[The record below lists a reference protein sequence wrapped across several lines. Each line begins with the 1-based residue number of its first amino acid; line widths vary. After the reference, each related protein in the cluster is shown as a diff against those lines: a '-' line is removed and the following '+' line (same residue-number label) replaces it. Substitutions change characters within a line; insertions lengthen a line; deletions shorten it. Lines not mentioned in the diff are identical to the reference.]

1 MSPPGAYR
9 PLLDRWGRFD
19 ALCAQLPPGPALAI
33 ADARVLRLHPHVTE
47 ALRARGVELAAVA
60 AGERTKSLARVDALA
75 ASVSALPRSTTV
87 LAIGGGTIGDF
98 ATVFAHL
105 FKRGVGRFIQVPT
118 TALAAVDSSVGGK
131 GAVNVGG
138 VKNALGVFHFAD
150 EGWLCPEF
158 FTTLSAAQR
167 REGRFEAWKMAAA
180 LDARTF
186 ARWRARAPSD
196 EALVREARRLK
207 AAVVRKDPY
216 EAKGLRVVL
225 NFGHT
230 FGHLLETVT
239 GFGVRHGEAVGLGLL
254 CALDVGRALRV
265 TPERVAREVEAAV
278 FESSQDAA
286 RARLAQALE
295 GVTPAR
301 AAQVLAAD
309 KKSSAGELRMVLL
322 EAPGR
327 WTTAAV
333 PASTWQRALAAWKSG
348 ERP

>member
-9 PLLDRWGRFD
+9 PLVDRWGRFD
-19 ALCAQLPPGPALAI
+19 ALCAELSRGPALAI
-33 ADARVLRLHPHVTE
+33 ADARVLKLHPHVTK
-47 ALRARGVELAAVA
+47 ALRAHGVELAAVV
-60 AGERTKSLARVDALA
+60 AGESTKSLARVDALA
-75 ASVSALPRSTTV
+75 EAASALPRSATV

-98 ATVFAHL
+98 AAVFAHL

-138 VKNALGVFHFAD
+138 VKNAVGVFHFAD
-150 EGWLCPEF
+150 EGWLCPEL
-158 FTTLSAAQR
+158 FTTLTAAQR

-186 ARWRARAPSD
+186 ARWRASAPTD
-196 EALVREARRLK
+196 EALIREARRLK

-239 GFGVRHGEAVGLGLL
+239 AFRVRHGEAVGLGLL

-265 TPERVAREVEAAV
+265 TPERVALEVEAAV
-278 FESSQDAA
+278 FGASLDAG
-286 RARLAQALE
+286 RARLAAALR
-295 GVTPAR
+295 GVSPAR
-301 AAQVLAAD
+301 AAKVLAAD
-309 KKSSAGELRMVLL
+309 KKSSAGEVRMVLL
-322 EAPGR
+322 EAPGK
-327 WTTAAV
+327 WTTATV
-333 PASTWQRALAAWKSG
+333 PARAWQRALASWKSG